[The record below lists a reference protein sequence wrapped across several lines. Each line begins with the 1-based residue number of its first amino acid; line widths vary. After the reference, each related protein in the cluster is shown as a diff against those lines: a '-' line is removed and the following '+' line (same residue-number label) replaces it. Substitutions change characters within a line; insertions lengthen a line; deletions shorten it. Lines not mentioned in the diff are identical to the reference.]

1 MMYYKDLF
9 RNSKKGSAIPHLNKD
24 LFSNLTIT
32 LPPLAEQHR
41 IVDKLDKIFEK
52 IESMKK

>member
-1 MMYYKDLF
+1 MFGAKVAGAVVKNLNTD
-9 RNSKKGSAIPHLNKD
+9 KVAGSVFP
-24 LFSNLTIT
+24 

-52 IESMKK
+52 IERMKK